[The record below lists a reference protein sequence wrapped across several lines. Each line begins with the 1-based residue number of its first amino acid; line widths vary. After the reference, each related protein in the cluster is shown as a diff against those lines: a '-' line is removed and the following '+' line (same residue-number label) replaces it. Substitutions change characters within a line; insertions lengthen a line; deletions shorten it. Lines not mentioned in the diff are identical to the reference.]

1 MELSCYGKALTL
13 FVRGDT
19 KLKMQKDTVE
29 VEHLYLNKKYERCH
43 LENPSIFRCKL
54 LLKFISQG
62 FEHLYQRQCGNKL
75 P

>member
-29 VEHLYLNKKYERCH
+29 VEHLYLNKKYESQAPRYVSTH
-43 LENPSIFRCKL
+43 LPLWRAISAGLERDFRNSRKSL
-54 LLKFISQG
+54 FS
-62 FEHLYQRQCGNKL
+62 E
-75 P
+75 